1 MLQNCE
7 RTRDAFLVT
16 LPFSPSSPRARH
28 TLHSRSSFQKN
39 ALGNRIESSECGAG
53 ATYRDLFQVSMTPS
67 NMINPKQKSGVYA
80 KGGRCWRCSQLQ
92 GVGSSLSCQNNL
104 VVSYQDNFIVSCQ
117 DTFVHTH
124 KWVDPTVQLT
134 LLHSVHTARQLLK
147 AGKRRMFPGFRF
159 QANRQKNQKIEI
171 RHRRRNLKKPFLACC
186 GNRHEARLSW
196 T

>member
-1 MLQNCE
+1 
-7 RTRDAFLVT
+7 
-16 LPFSPSSPRARH
+16 
-28 TLHSRSSFQKN
+28 
-39 ALGNRIESSECGAG
+39 
-53 ATYRDLFQVSMTPS
+53 MTPS
-67 NMINPKQKSGVYA
+67 NIINPKQKSGVYA

-134 LLHSVHTARQLLK
+134 LLHSVHTTRQLLK
-147 AGKRRMFPGFRF
+147 PGKRRMFPGFRF

-171 RHRRRNLKKPFLACC
+171 RHRRRNLKKTVSRLLWKQ
-186 GNRHEARLSW
+186 ARSAIVLDLTHHYIPLPKRSHLLDSQSL
-196 T
+196 